1 MTEAISSAAFFLPWP
16 DRRLNPNAREHWAI
30 IASAK
35 KKAKNQAYYLAL
47 EAGLGKINADAL
59 SVRYVFY
66 PPSRREFDLDNALSS
81 LKAAAD
87 GIALAVGIDD
97 SKWAVAVSKAGAI
110 EKGGMVKVELEWAA

>member
-1 MTEAISSAAFFLPWP
+1 MQASTAQFFLPWP
-16 DRRLNPNAREHWAI
+16 DRRLSPNSRVGWRAL
-30 IASAK
+30 ASAK
-35 KKAKNQAYYLAL
+35 KKAKSDAYYLTL
-47 EAGLGKINADAL
+47 SAGLGKIDADAL

-97 SKWAVAVSKAGAI
+97 SKWKVAVSKAAKV
-110 EKGGMVKVELEWAA
+110 EKGGIVMVELEWSTPV

>member
-1 MTEAISSAAFFLPWP
+1 MTEAQFFLPWP
-16 DRRLNPNAREHWAI
+16 DKRLNPNARIHWAVL
-30 IASAK
+30 ASAK
-35 KKAKNQAYYLAL
+35 KKAKSDAYYLAL
-47 EAGLGKINADAL
+47 QAGLGKIDADAL

-97 SKWAVAVSKAGAI
+97 SKWKVAVSKAGAI